1 MSLPALLVR
10 TIALAT
16 GIRPDEARAVLVSGA
31 YFFFLLS
38 AYYVIRPIR
47 EEMAVAG
54 GVENI
59 PWLFTCTLAGTLLVH
74 PLFAGAVSRQP
85 RRRFVS
91 RTYRF
96 AMANLVVFFVVMK
109 TVPDSATVWVGRVF
123 FVWVAVF
130 NLFVVS
136 VFWSFMTD
144 VFRERQSRRL
154 FGLVSAGG
162 GLGAIAG
169 SAITGF
175 AATSVGPV
183 NLLWFSVVLIECAV
197 YCVKRLDN
205 LAVPSAAGSSTN
217 SASDRGLAADPGP
230 ASDSSPVSDHSPAS
244 ATASLG
250 IIGGSAW
257 DGIKRLAGSRYLLG
271 ISAFMMLFTIGSTF
285 LYQIQAAI
293 VSTNFAGP
301 AERTAVFARLDLA
314 VNVLSL
320 LAQAFLT
327 GRLIKWMG
335 VGATLALL
343 PLISVVGFAAL
354 GAAPVLGAVPVLTV
368 FVIFQVLRRA
378 GDYAVARPTRE
389 VLYTVLSRN
398 DKYKAKNFNDT
409 FVYRAGDQVG
419 AWSFAGMSALGLG
432 TSALALTMA
441 PLSAV
446 WLLVALWL
454 GRRQVALAA
463 GARGSVRT
471 PRSP

>member
-1 MSLPALLVR
+1 MSLPSLLVR
-10 TIALAT
+10 PLARAT
-16 GIRPDEARAVLVSGA
+16 GIRPDEARAVLISGA
-31 YFFFLLS
+31 YFFFLLA

-74 PLFAGAVSRQP
+74 PPFAAAVSRQP
-85 RRRFVS
+85 RRQFVS

-96 AMANLVVFFVVMK
+96 AMVNLVVFFVLMK
-109 TVPDSATVWVGRVF
+109 TVPDTATVWVGRVF

-144 VFRERQSRRL
+144 IFREGQSRRL

-175 AATSVGPV
+175 TATSVGPV
-183 NLLWFSVVLIECAV
+183 NLLWFSIVLIECAV

-205 LAVPSAAGSSTN
+205 LAVPSAPSSQPSPAAAT
-217 SASDRGLAADPGP
+217 ASPSHPD
-230 ASDSSPVSDHSPAS
+230 PAS
-244 ATASLG
+244 ASASVG

-285 LYQIQAAI
+285 LYQIQAVIISAN
-293 VSTNFAGP
+293 VTGS

-327 GRLIKWMG
+327 SRLLKWMG
-335 VGATLALL
+335 VGVTLALL
-343 PLISVVGFAAL
+343 PLISVVGFAVL
-354 GAAPVLGAVPVLTV
+354 GAAPVLGAMPILTV
-368 FVIFQVLRRA
+368 FVVFQVLRRA

-419 AWSFAGMSALGLG
+419 AWSFAGLSALGLG
-432 TSALALTMA
+432 TSALAMA
-441 PLSAV
+441 MVPVSAV

-454 GRRQVALAA
+454 GRRRRALASLA
-463 GARGSVRT
+463 K
-471 PRSP
+471 

>member
-10 TIALAT
+10 TISLAT

-205 LAVPSAAGSSTN
+205 LAVPSAAASSP
-217 SASDRGLAADPGP
+217 GLASATG
-230 ASDSSPVSDHSPAS
+230 PAS

-293 VSTNFAGP
+293 VSANFAGP

-327 GRLIKWMG
+327 GRLIRWMG

-368 FVIFQVLRRA
+368 FVVFQVLRRA

>member
-1 MSLPALLVR
+1 MSLPTLLVR
-10 TIALAT
+10 TIAVAT
-16 GIRPDEARAVLVSGA
+16 RVRPDEARAVLVSGA
-31 YFFFLLS
+31 YFFFILS

-74 PLFAGAVSRQP
+74 PIFAAAVSRQP

-109 TVPDSATVWVGRVF
+109 TVPDAATVWVGRVF

-144 VFRERQSRRL
+144 IFRERQSRRL

-162 GLGAIAG
+162 GLGAITG

-183 NLLWFSVVLIECAV
+183 NLLWFSIVLIECAV
-197 YCVKRLDN
+197 YCVKRLDS
-205 LAVPSAAGSSTN
+205 LAVPSASS
-217 SASDRGLAADPGP
+217 SHAGLASNSDP
-230 ASDSSPVSDHSPAS
+230 ASATGSAS

-293 VSTNFAGP
+293 VSANFAGS
-301 AERTAVFARLDLA
+301 ADRTAVFARLDLA

-354 GAAPVLGAVPVLTV
+354 GAAPVLGAVPVLAV
-368 FVIFQVLRRA
+368 FVVFQVLRRA

-432 TSALALTMA
+432 TSALAMA
-441 PLSAV
+441 MVPVSAG

-454 GRRQVALAA
+454 GRRRRALASMA
-463 GARGSVRT
+463 K
-471 PRSP
+471 

>member
-1 MSLPALLVR
+1 MSLPSLLVR
-10 TIALAT
+10 PLARAT
-16 GIRPDEARAVLVSGA
+16 GIRPDEARAVLISGA
-31 YFFFLLS
+31 YFFFLLA

-74 PLFAGAVSRQP
+74 PPFAAAVSRQP

-96 AMANLVVFFVVMK
+96 AIVNLVVFFVLMR
-109 TVPDSATVWVGRVF
+109 TVPDTATVWVGRVF

-144 VFRERQSRRL
+144 IFREGQSRRL

-183 NLLWFSVVLIECAV
+183 NLLWFSIVLIECAV

-205 LAVPSAAGSSTN
+205 LAVPSAPSSQPSPAAVT
-217 SASDRGLAADPGP
+217 ASPSHPD
-230 ASDSSPVSDHSPAS
+230 PAS
-244 ATASLG
+244 ASASVG

-285 LYQIQAAI
+285 LYQIQAVI
-293 VSTNFAGP
+293 VSANVTGS

-327 GRLIKWMG
+327 SRLLKWMG
-335 VGATLALL
+335 VGVTLALL
-343 PLISVVGFAAL
+343 PLISVVGFAVL
-354 GAAPVLGAVPVLTV
+354 GAAPVLGAMPILTV
-368 FVIFQVLRRA
+368 FVVFQVLRRA

-419 AWSFAGMSALGLG
+419 AWSFAGLSALGLG
-432 TSALALTMA
+432 TSALAMAMA
-441 PLSAV
+441 PVSAV

-454 GRRQVALAA
+454 GRRRRALASMA
-463 GARGSVRT
+463 K
-471 PRSP
+471 

>member
-96 AMANLVVFFVVMK
+96 AMANLVVFFLVMK

-205 LAVPSAAGSSTN
+205 LAVPSAAASDSGPASATGP
-217 SASDRGLAADPGP
+217 ASDRGP
-230 ASDSSPVSDHSPAS
+230 APATDPAS

-454 GRRQVALAA
+454 GRRQMALAA